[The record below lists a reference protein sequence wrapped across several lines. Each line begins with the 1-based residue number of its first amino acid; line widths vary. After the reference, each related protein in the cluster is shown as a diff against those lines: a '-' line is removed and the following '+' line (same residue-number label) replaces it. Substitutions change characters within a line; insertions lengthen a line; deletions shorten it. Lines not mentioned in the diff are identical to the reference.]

1 MEIDYMKGITTSNAH
16 FLELDEV
23 GPDCSVSDEYS
34 WVPPPN
40 RKTIWSEIYNV
51 HLCNKYHF
59 CQICRFGGK
68 LETSYYLGGS
78 KSDPIKWNSLY
89 FRSENRLKRSFI
101 KTYRKAGEHERGQNL
116 WSQLFKNL
124 KKVEEE
130 EETLPKALWT
140 QPLTALTGFAYSTY
154 STHSTYSTYSAYSA
168 YSAYST
174 YSSYSAYSPY
184 SPYFTTYA
192 STLDKVSNSAR
203 VNSFNVQQGRESV
216 S

>member
-68 LETSYYLGGS
+68 LETSYYFGGTKYFFDMGRLG
-78 KSDPIKWNSLY
+78 SDLGLIKIGEGGLCRQISFDTATWLQIMFCRSSVLPTVWPKRNDKFWSPIIRCLNFW
-89 FRSENRLKRSFI
+89 KRE
-101 KTYRKAGEHERGQNL
+101 KKERG
-116 WSQLFKNL
+116 
-124 KKVEEE
+124 
-130 EETLPKALWT
+130 
-140 QPLTALTGFAYSTY
+140 
-154 STHSTYSTYSAYSA
+154 
-168 YSAYST
+168 
-174 YSSYSAYSPY
+174 
-184 SPYFTTYA
+184 
-192 STLDKVSNSAR
+192 
-203 VNSFNVQQGRESV
+203 
-216 S
+216 